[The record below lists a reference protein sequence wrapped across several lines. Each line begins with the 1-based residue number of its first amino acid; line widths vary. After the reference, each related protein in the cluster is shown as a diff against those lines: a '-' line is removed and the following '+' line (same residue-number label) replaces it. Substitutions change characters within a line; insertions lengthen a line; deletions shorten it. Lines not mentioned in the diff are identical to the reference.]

1 MRGRIRPMFRRT
13 RFLDLRNWA
22 LLGRDSKGLAAIEFS
37 FIASILSLAVLNV
50 SDFTVYFY
58 DRMEVDEAAQMG
70 AQAAWNTCGLNNV
83 PATTNCSGMSA
94 AVTSAVQSTSLGT
107 SVTLQSGSPS
117 EAWYCVNSSGALQDM
132 AAIGSKP
139 TDCTAAGVSSNSP
152 GDWIEVQTTYTWT
165 PIFPGLSVASALSH
179 TITATGWMRLQ

>member
-1 MRGRIRPMFRRT
+1 MRDRFRSMFRRM

-22 LLGRDSKGLAAIEFS
+22 MLRRDSKGLAAIEFS

-50 SDFTVYFY
+50 SDFTLYFY
-58 DRMEVDEAAQMG
+58 DRMEVNEAAQMG
-70 AQAAWNTCGLNNV
+70 GQAAWNTCGLNSL
-83 PATTNCSGMSA
+83 PATTNCNGMSA

-107 SVTLQSGSPS
+107 LVTLQNGSPS
-117 EAWYCVNSSGALQDM
+117 EGWYCVNSEGALQYM
-132 AAIGSKP
+132 AAIANKP
-139 TDCTAAGVSSNSP
+139 ADCTTAGVSTNSP

-165 PIFPGLSVASALSH
+165 PIFPGLSVAAALSH